1 MLTGIQ
7 HVIKVLR
14 NERNEPLRERERERE
29 QDSNHSTDTTLL
41 SLQGT
46 FFPYLTLSMKP
57 IDRVGNR
64 KE

>member
-29 QDSNHSTDTTLL
+29 RAGFEPFDRHNITIPARDVFSLSNLVH
-41 SLQGT
+41 
-46 FFPYLTLSMKP
+46 
-57 IDRVGNR
+57 
-64 KE
+64 EAH

>member
-46 FFPYLTLSMKP
+46 FFPYLTLSMEP
-57 IDRVGNR
+57 IDKVDNS

>member
-14 NERNEPLRERERERE
+14 NERNEPLRERERE